1 MDNNEVL
8 INDRNQYLETGE
20 LSEATLGEPNEHP
33 ESFHRS
39 DVSDS
44 LPPPGLRRMIPGQME
59 QGESW
64 GNGNLYNQGQ
74 DEQVIPDSNDTLPP
88 PGLRR
93 MIPGQ
98 MEQNE
103 AVRNNNFG
111 SEPPSG
117 LSRLVVGQTE
127 RVSST
132 PMAVSSTT
140 DNLR

>member
-1 MDNNEVL
+1 
-8 INDRNQYLETGE
+8 
-20 LSEATLGEPNEHP
+20 
-33 ESFHRS
+33 
-39 DVSDS
+39 
-44 LPPPGLRRMIPGQME
+44 MIPGQME

-64 GNGNLYNQGQ
+64 GNGNHYNQVQ
-74 DEQVIPDSNDTLPP
+74 DEPIIPDSNDTLPP

-111 SEPPSG
+111 SEPPG

-132 PMAVSSTT
+132 PIAVSSAA